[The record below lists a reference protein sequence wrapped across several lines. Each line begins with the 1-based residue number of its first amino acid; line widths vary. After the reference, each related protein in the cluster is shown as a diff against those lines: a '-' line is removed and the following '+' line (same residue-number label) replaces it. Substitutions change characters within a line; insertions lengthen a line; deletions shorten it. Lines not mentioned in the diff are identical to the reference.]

1 MFHNDLYCKNL
12 IIQKEQNAKLFPSK
26 KADRRKRRKISNL
39 INETIISDYIV
50 YIAWRKK
57 RVIYAEN

>member
-26 KADRRKRRKISNL
+26 KKRIGGKEEKLAI
-39 INETIISDYIV
+39 
-50 YIAWRKK
+50 
-57 RVIYAEN
+57 

>member
-26 KADRRKRRKISNL
+26 KILKTEKGGKEEKLAI
-39 INETIISDYIV
+39 
-50 YIAWRKK
+50 
-57 RVIYAEN
+57 